1 MNQGKYIFSQVMEFF
16 PRWVFEKAVK
26 KYGGDFHAKNLNSYS
41 HCLHLMFGQMAGCK
55 SLEDISLILKSLK
68 KSVYHL
74 GITTAVDPSSLSKA
88 NEARDY
94 RIFEELGLWLI
105 NKVRPMYAK
114 ERVPDVYLP
123 GWEIF
128 AIDST
133 TIPCSIKLAEWALGK
148 RSKGGV
154 KMHTVLD
161 LRGSIPDTI
170 YVTDSRWHDSNFLDV
185 YEPYKWAI
193 YTMDKAYVD
202 FEALYRMHRGETY
215 FVTRAKETMRYEV
228 VSTNYNIDDLDG
240 IVGDQVIHLIGYIS
254 EKKYPEDLR
263 LVKFYDA
270 DKNEVISFIT
280 NRSALPLGL
289 SKNFELGPLVIA
301 NIYRNRWQ
309 IETFFKWV
317 KGNLTVKSLWG
328 YSENAVKIHLWVA
341 ISAYLLLA
349 WVKAALKSP
358 LTITEVSKVIEALIL
373 SKADIRELLDVPA
386 PLTQNQNVNELLLN
400 F

>member
-1 MNQGKYIFSQVMEFF
+1 MNQGKYVFSQVMEFF
-16 PRWVFEKAVK
+16 PRWVFEKAVR
-26 KYGGDFHAKNLNSYS
+26 KYNGDFHSKNLNSYS

-55 SLEDISLILKSLK
+55 SLKDISLILKSLK

-74 GITTAVDPSSLSKA
+74 GIQTAVDSSSLSKA
-88 NEARDY
+88 NETRDY

-105 NKVRPMYAK
+105 GKVRPMYAK

-148 RSKGGV
+148 YSKGGV

-202 FEALYRMHRGETY
+202 FEALYRMHQGETY
-215 FVTRAKETMRYEV
+215 FVTRAKDTMRYEV
-228 VSTNYNIDDLDG
+228 VSTNYNIDALDG
-240 IVGDQVIHLIGYIS
+240 IVGDQVIHLSGYIS

-270 DKNEVISFIT
+270 EKDEVISFIT
-280 NRSALPLGL
+280 N
-289 SKNFELGPLVIA
+289 NFELGPLVIA

-309 IETFFKWV
+309 IETFFKWI

-358 LTITEVSKVIEALIL
+358 LTITEVSKVIEASIL
-373 SKADIRELLDVPA
+373 SKADIRELLDVPV
-386 PLTQNQNVNELLLN
+386 PLTQNHNVNELLLN

>member
-55 SLEDISLILKSLK
+55 SLKDISLILKSLK

-202 FEALYRMHRGETY
+202 FEALYRMHQGETF
-215 FVTRAKETMRYEV
+215 FVTRAKDTMRYEV

-240 IVGDQVIHLIGYIS
+240 IVGDQVIHLIGYNS
-254 EKKYPEDLR
+254 EKKYSEDLR

-270 DKNEVISFIT
+270 EKDEVISFIT
-280 NRSALPLGL
+280 N
-289 SKNFELGPLVIA
+289 NFELGPLVIA

-309 IETFFKWV
+309 IETFFKWI
-317 KGNLTVKSLWG
+317 KGNLTIKSLWG

-358 LTITEVSKVIEALIL
+358 LTITEVSKVIEASIL

>member
-1 MNQGKYIFSQVMEFF
+1 MNQGKYVFSQVMEFF

-55 SLEDISLILKSLK
+55 SLKDISLILKSLK

-114 ERVPDVYLP
+114 ERVPGVYLP

-161 LRGSIPDTI
+161 LHGSIPDTI

-202 FEALYRMHRGETY
+202 FEALYKMHQGETY
-215 FVTRAKETMRYEV
+215 FVTRAKDTMRYEV

-270 DKNEVISFIT
+270 EKDEVISFIT
-280 NRSALPLGL
+280 N
-289 SKNFELGPLVIA
+289 NFELGPLVIA

-309 IETFFKWV
+309 IETFFKWI

-358 LTITEVSKVIEALIL
+358 LTITEVSKVIEASIL
-373 SKADIRELLDVPA
+373 SKADIRELLDVPV

>member
-1 MNQGKYIFSQVMEFF
+1 MNRGKYVFSQVMEFF
-16 PRWVFEKAVK
+16 PRWVFDKSVK

-55 SLEDISLILKSLK
+55 SLKDISLVLKSLK

-74 GITTAVDPSSLSKA
+74 GIPVAVDPSSLSKA

-94 RIFEELGLWLI
+94 RIFEELGMWLI
-105 NKVRPMYAK
+105 KKVRPMYAK
-114 ERVPDVYLP
+114 ENIPDVYLP

-148 RSKGGV
+148 YSKGGV

-170 YVTDSRWHDSNFLDV
+170 YISDSRWHDSNFLDV

-202 FEALYRMHRGETY
+202 FEALYRMQLNETY
-215 FVTRAKETMRYEV
+215 FVTRAKDTMNYEV
-228 VSTNYNIDDLDG
+228 VDTNYNINNMVG
-240 IVGDQVIHLIGYIS
+240 IVGDQVIHLSGYVS
-254 EKKYPEDLR
+254 EKKYPEDFR

-270 DKNEVISFIT
+270 EKDEVISFIT
-280 NRSALPLGL
+280 N
-289 SKNFELGPLVIA
+289 NFELGPLVIA

-309 IETFFKWV
+309 IETFFKWI
-317 KGNLTVKSLWG
+317 KGNLTIKALWG
-328 YSENAVKIHLWVA
+328 YSENAVKTHLWVA
-341 ISAYLLLA
+341 ISSYLLLA
-349 WVKAALKSP
+349 WVKAELKSP
-358 LTITEVSKVIEALIL
+358 LTITEVSKVIEVSIL
-373 SKADIRELLDVPA
+373 SKADIRELLDVPD

>member
-1 MNQGKYIFSQVMEFF
+1 MEFF

-41 HCLHLMFGQMAGCK
+41 HCLHLIFGQMAGCK
-55 SLEDISLILKSLK
+55 SLKDISLILKSLK

-74 GITTAVDPSSLSKA
+74 GITTVVDPSSLSKA

-94 RIFEELGLWLI
+94 KIFEELGLWLI

-148 RSKGGV
+148 YSKGGV

-161 LRGSIPDTI
+161 LRGSIPDSI

-202 FEALYRMHRGETY
+202 FEALYRIHLHETF
-215 FVTRAKETMRYEV
+215 FVTRAKDTMRYDV

-270 DKNEVISFIT
+270 EKDEVISFIT
-280 NRSALPLGL
+280 N
-289 SKNFELGPLVIA
+289 NFELGPLVIA

-309 IETFFKWV
+309 IETFFKWI

-358 LTITEVSKVIEALIL
+358 LTITEVSKVIEASIR
-373 SKADIRELLDVPA
+373 SKADIRELLDVQT

>member
-1 MNQGKYIFSQVMEFF
+1 MNQGKYVFSQVMEFF

-55 SLEDISLILKSLK
+55 SLKDISLILKSLK

-114 ERVPDVYLP
+114 ERVPGVYLP

-161 LRGSIPDTI
+161 LHGSIPDTI

-202 FEALYRMHRGETY
+202 FEALYRMHQGETY
-215 FVTRAKETMRYEV
+215 FVTRAKDTMRYEV

-240 IVGDQVIHLIGYIS
+240 IVGDQVIHFIGYIS

-270 DKNEVISFIT
+270 EKDEVISFIT
-280 NRSALPLGL
+280 N
-289 SKNFELGPLVIA
+289 NFELGPLVIA

-309 IETFFKWV
+309 IETFFKWI

-358 LTITEVSKVIEALIL
+358 LTITEVSKVIEASIL
-373 SKADIRELLDVPA
+373 SKADIRELLDVPV

>member
-1 MNQGKYIFSQVMEFF
+1 MNQGKYVFSQVMEFF
-16 PRWVFEKAVK
+16 LRWVFEKAVK
-26 KYGGDFHAKNLNSYS
+26 MHTGDFHAKSLNSYS

-55 SLEDISLILKSLK
+55 SLKDISLVLKSLK

-74 GITTAVDPSSLSKA
+74 GIPTAVDSSSLSRA
-88 NEARDY
+88 NEVRDY
-94 RIFEELGLWLI
+94 RIFEELGMWLI

-114 ERVPDVYLP
+114 ENIPDVYLP

-148 RSKGGV
+148 YSKGGV

-161 LRGSIPDTI
+161 LRGSIPETI

-202 FEALYRMHRGETY
+202 FEALYRMQLHKTY
-215 FVTRAKETMRYEV
+215 FITRAKDTMKYEV
-228 VSTNYNIDDLDG
+228 VNTNYNIDDLAS
-240 IVGDQVIHLIGYIS
+240 IVGDQIIHLSGYIS

-270 DKNEVISFIT
+270 ENDEVISFIT
-280 NRSALPLGL
+280 N
-289 SKNFELGPLVIA
+289 NMELGPLVIA

-309 IETFFKWV
+309 IETFFKWI
-317 KGNLTVKSLWG
+317 KGNLTVKLFWG

-341 ISAYLLLA
+341 ISSYLLLA
-349 WVKAALKSP
+349 WIKAALKSP
-358 LTITEVSKVIEALIL
+358 LTITEVSKVVEVSIL
-373 SKADIRELLDVPA
+373 SKADIRELLDVQI
-386 PLTQNQNVNELLLN
+386 PLTKNQNVNELVIN

>member
-1 MNQGKYIFSQVMEFF
+1 MNQGKYVFSQVMEFF

-55 SLEDISLILKSLK
+55 SLKDISLILKSLK

-105 NKVRPMYAK
+105 NKVRPMYAM
-114 ERVPDVYLP
+114 ERVPAVYLP

-161 LRGSIPDTI
+161 LHGSIPDTI

-202 FEALYRMHRGETY
+202 FEALYRMHQGETY
-215 FVTRAKETMRYEV
+215 FVTRAKDTMRYEV

-270 DKNEVISFIT
+270 EKDEVISFIT
-280 NRSALPLGL
+280 N
-289 SKNFELGPLVIA
+289 NFELGPLVIA

-309 IETFFKWV
+309 IETFFKWI

-349 WVKAALKSP
+349 WMKAALKSP
-358 LTITEVSKVIEALIL
+358 LTITEVSKVIEASIL
-373 SKADIRELLDVPA
+373 SKADIRELLDVPV

>member
-1 MNQGKYIFSQVMEFF
+1 MEFF

-55 SLEDISLILKSLK
+55 SLKDISLILKSLK

-215 FVTRAKETMRYEV
+215 FVTRAKDTMRYEV

-280 NRSALPLGL
+280 N
-289 SKNFELGPLVIA
+289 NFELGPLVIA

-317 KGNLTVKSLWG
+317 KGNLTIKSLWG

-358 LTITEVSKVIEALIL
+358 LTITEVSKVIEASIL
-373 SKADIRELLDVPA
+373 SKADIRELLDVPV

>member
-41 HCLHLMFGQMAGCK
+41 HCLHLIFGQMAGCK
-55 SLEDISLILKSLK
+55 SLKDISLILKSLK

-74 GITTAVDPSSLSKA
+74 GITTVVDPSSLSKA

-94 RIFEELGLWLI
+94 KIFEELGLWLI

-148 RSKGGV
+148 YSKGGV

-161 LRGSIPDTI
+161 LRGSIPDSI

-202 FEALYRMHRGETY
+202 FEALYRIHLHETF
-215 FVTRAKETMRYEV
+215 FVTRAKDTMRYDV

-270 DKNEVISFIT
+270 EKDEVISFIT
-280 NRSALPLGL
+280 N
-289 SKNFELGPLVIA
+289 NFELGPLVIA

-309 IETFFKWV
+309 IETFFKWI

-358 LTITEVSKVIEALIL
+358 LTITEVSKVIEASIR
-373 SKADIRELLDVPA
+373 SKADIRELLDVQT